1 MLSEIASRLLASMIR
16 WTEESRSQRS
26 AAMES
31 ELAEEEEDDV
41 EYVLITAVVFR
52 EDCMWETE
60 FYIEAEEHA
69 KFDDDDRS
77 LIALCIRTFDTIID
91 ESLEE

>member
-16 WTEESRSQRS
+16 WTEEARSQRS
-26 AAMES
+26 TAEG
-31 ELAEEEEDDV
+31 EPTEEEEDDV

-52 EDCMWETE
+52 EDYMWETE

-77 LIALCIRTFDTIID
+77 LIALCIQTFDTIID
-91 ESLEE
+91 ESLQE